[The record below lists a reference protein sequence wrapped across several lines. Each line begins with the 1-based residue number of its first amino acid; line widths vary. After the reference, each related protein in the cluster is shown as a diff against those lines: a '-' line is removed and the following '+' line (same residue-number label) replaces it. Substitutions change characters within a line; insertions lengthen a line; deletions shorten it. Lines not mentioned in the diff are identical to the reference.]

1 MSTGQYD
8 NLPIINDSTPAHEL
22 YPPGMTTGLDLS
34 DRPEGFAYSGVAEP
48 FPDELLIP
56 RSDWQGIIQE
66 QKEKRSRIIDLCD
79 DFGIV
84 VKDQQQTNYCW
95 INAPTHCVEI
105 IRGKQGHKYV
115 PLSAASAGAQIKG
128 YRNVGGWGKEGLEFI
143 VANGVTPEAQWPR
156 NAIDSRYATAAN
168 KQLAL
173 NYRVDEW
180 WEIPPR
186 SLDSLVSCV
195 MRGYPVAVGYNWWSH
210 EVTIVAFDWID
221 GAIAAIID
229 NSWGLTWGTKGRGI
243 IQGNK
248 ILPDDAVAPRT
259 AKAY

>member
-1 MSTGQYD
+1 MSHIDGM
-8 NLPIINDSTPAHEL
+8 PIIDESTQAHIL
-22 YPPGMTTGLDLS
+22 YPPGAMTGLDLA
-34 DRPEGFAYSGVAEP
+34 DRPQGFAYAGTADP

-56 RSDWQGIIQE
+56 ESDWQGIIQE
-66 QKEKRSRIIDLCD
+66 QKDTRSRITDLCD

-105 IRGKQGHKYV
+105 IRGKQGQNYV

-143 VANGVTPEAQWPR
+143 ASNGLMPESVWPK
-156 NAIDSRYATAAN
+156 NAISRQYATDAN

-180 WEIPPR
+180 WELPPG
-186 SLDSLVSCV
+186 SLKHLVSCV
-195 MRGYPVAVGYNWWSH
+195 LRGYPVAVGYNWWSH
-210 EVTIVAFDWID
+210 EVTAVAFDWVD
-221 GAIAAIID
+221 GAPALIID
-229 NSWGLTWGTKGRGI
+229 NSWGLAWGTKGRGV
-243 IQGNK
+243 IQGRR

-259 AKAY
+259 AKAYSR